1 MKTTLFATLAVAL
14 LAAPAAGAVDLDTL
28 TRATSPERYLVGFY
42 GTPPSGD
49 TYHGDRVVAA
59 DHDLDLLVVETF
71 NPQLL
76 AARAAFDDAVRYV
89 EPDASDHQLQ
99 LLPNDPKWSDAG
111 HYGAKIIGA
120 PIAWDLTLGSTAV
133 KVAVVDSGIRATH
146 EDIAGRIV
154 AQYDFYNNDGVADD
168 SNYCYYHGTHTA
180 GTAAAT
186 TNNGKGMAGMAQA
199 GVLVAK
205 IFQGK
210 SPSPFG
216 GCATTNTAIVNAIK
230 WGADQGAAVS
240 SNSWGGGS
248 ASTAINDAVKYA
260 VGKGT
265 TVVAAAGNSG
275 SCTNCVGEPWKS
287 VGTYPGVVVVSCT
300 TATDA
305 FCSFSS
311 QGPQVDVAAPGDDI
325 LSMDGGGDNRYKLMD
340 GTSMSA
346 PHVSGVA
353 LLVKTLNTGFTPAD
367 VENRLKG
374 TAKNLGMVS
383 DRQGAG
389 RVDAAAAVF

>member
-1 MKTTLFATLAVAL
+1 MKNVSIAILFAAV
-14 LAAPAAGAVDLDTL
+14 LAAPAAMAADLGTV
-28 TRATSPERYLVGFY
+28 TEATATERWLVGFH
-42 GTPPSGD
+42 GTPPSGES
-49 TYHGDRVVAA
+49 YMGEPVVGV
-59 DHDLDLLVVETF
+59 DLDLNFLVVETT
-71 NPQLL
+71 NPALL
-76 AARAAFDDAVRYV
+76 QARAVVDPEVRYV

-99 LLPNDPKWSDAG
+99 LTPNDALWTNSGMYGPKV
-111 HYGAKIIGA
+111 IGA
-120 PIAWDLTLGSTAV
+120 PIAWDLTLGSTSMKIAI
-133 KVAVVDSGIRATH
+133 VDSGIRATH
-146 EDIAGRIV
+146 EDVAGRVV

-168 SNYCYYHGTHTA
+168 HNYCYYHGTHTA
-180 GTAAAT
+180 GTAAAS
-186 TNNGKGMAGMAQA
+186 TNNGKGIAGIAQSSI
-199 GVLVAK
+199 VVAK

-216 GCATTNTAIVNAIK
+216 GCATTNTAIVNALK

-248 ASTAINDAVKYA
+248 ANTAINDAVLYA
-260 VGKGT
+260 VNKGT

-287 VGTYPGVVVVSCT
+287 VGTYPGVIVVSCT

-325 LSMDGGGDNRYKLMD
+325 LSMDGAGDARYKLMD
-340 GTSMSA
+340 GTSMST

-353 LLVKTLNTGFTPAD
+353 ALVKTLNTGYGPAD
-367 VENRLKG
+367 IESRIKS
-374 TAKNLGMVS
+374 TALNLGMVS

-389 RVDAAAAVF
+389 RLNAAAAVF